1 MIFKRCILRRGKAG
15 ASEEQSKL
23 GDLESMFLGHLS
35 PETISVMGQESDGVT
50 F

>member
-1 MIFKRCILRRGKAG
+1 MRCGKAG

-35 PETISVMGQESDGVT
+35 PVTVSVIKQESDGVT